1 MAKEEVWLR
10 RGVKARRTRDE
21 GRVKR
26 LMEMRESRAAR
37 RDLIGQVDMEIGVAA
52 RSGQMVF
59 ELNDVSKSYGD
70 KTVISHLSARIMR
83 GDRIGLIG
91 PNGSGKTTLL
101 RLLMGEVEPDPVD
114 DPAHKRGVVRRGAN
128 VEIAYYDQQREQL
141 DPEATVLEAVADG
154 NSTVTINGET
164 RHVHGYLED
173 FLFPPERARSPVK
186 ALSGGE
192 RNRLLLAR
200 LFTRP
205 ANVLVFDEPTND
217 LDIETLELLE
227 RLFVEFNG
235 TILLVSHD
243 RAFLNNVVTKTFSL
257 SAQPKAAEKPLPPVA
272 ERPAPTPAAAP
283 APAKPKLSYKEQR
296 EFSALLPKISDL
308 ETEEKALEARM
319 AEPAFYQAGKKEI
332 AETLE
337 RVERIKA
344 ELLAAYARWTEL
356 DERA

>member
-1 MAKEEVWLR
+1 
-10 RGVKARRTRDE
+10 
-21 GRVKR
+21 
-26 LMEMRESRAAR
+26 
-37 RDLIGQVDMEIGVAA
+37 
-52 RSGQMVF
+52 
-59 ELNDVSKSYGD
+59 
-70 KTVISHLSARIMR
+70 
-83 GDRIGLIG
+83 
-91 PNGSGKTTLL
+91 
-101 RLLMGEVEPDPVD
+101 
-114 DPAHKRGVVRRGAN
+114 
-128 VEIAYYDQQREQL
+128 
-141 DPEATVLEAVADG
+141 
-154 NSTVTINGET
+154 
-164 RHVHGYLED
+164 
-173 FLFPPERARSPVK
+173 
-186 ALSGGE
+186 
-192 RNRLLLAR
+192 
-200 LFTRP
+200 
-205 ANVLVFDEPTND
+205 
-217 LDIETLELLE
+217 
-227 RLFVEFNG
+227 
-235 TILLVSHD
+235 LLVSHD